1 MTQFAETRGLGLR
14 GLFVE
19 ARRRGDGAEA
29 GRHAAHATE
38 LDVFLPWAHEA
49 TLLAQCRARDWQ
61 AALATLERNHRL
73 GAMGA
78 GELRRAKA
86 ALLAARAIDLKRAE
100 PREALQAASK
110 ALNIDPGLTPAATVA
125 VSLLA
130 HGGRQRKAAR
140 VIESAWRIAPHPDL
154 AEAYLDLHPN
164 ASAAERLKQVTKLT
178 ALKPDHEE
186 SRVAL
191 AQGFLAARQFGE
203 ARAALTPL
211 ADAKPTARVCLLMAE
226 IEETEHGMTGLAR
239 EWLARAA
246 HAPRDPVWIADGT
259 ISPHWL
265 AVEPES
271 GRIGVF
277 VWQHPP
283 EVIPASP
290 PPRRVPAVVPPAV
303 RETLPVPTAS
313 EIAPMR
319 APDAPAIEAQGEP
332 IPIAASPQVEVSH
345 DRPVPKGVPNG
356 LDASKDDSGKPPST
370 AVAGETIAAPTPS
383 PQSAK
388 MEAVAFP
395 LERAPDDPGAEK
407 PRGKGFWQR
416 LVE

>member
-1 MTQFAETRGLGLR
+1 
-14 GLFVE
+14 
-19 ARRRGDGAEA
+19 
-29 GRHAAHATE
+29 
-38 LDVFLPWAHEA
+38 
-49 TLLAQCRARDWQ
+49 
-61 AALATLERNHRL
+61 
-73 GAMGA
+73 
-78 GELRRAKA
+78 
-86 ALLAARAIDLKRAE
+86 
-100 PREALQAASK
+100 
-110 ALNIDPGLTPAATVA
+110 
-125 VSLLA
+125 
-130 HGGRQRKAAR
+130 
-140 VIESAWRIAPHPDL
+140 
-154 AEAYLDLHPN
+154 
-164 ASAAERLKQVTKLT
+164 
-178 ALKPDHEE
+178 
-186 SRVAL
+186 
-191 AQGFLAARQFGE
+191 
-203 ARAALTPL
+203 L

-283 EVIPASP
+283 EVIPASS

-313 EIAPMR
+313 EIAPVR

-370 AVAGETIAAPTPS
+370 AIAGETIAAPTPS
-383 PQSAK
+383 PQAAK